1 MSTIHS
7 SSIVDPKAKLGSGVE
22 IGPFCVIGPDVVLDE
37 GCKLHSHIVIEG
49 HTKLGA
55 NCEIFPF
62 ASLGHIPQDM
72 KYKGEKSRL
81 EIGSSNTIRE
91 YVTMNP
97 GTDRGGL
104 VTRVGSHCLFM
115 TQAHVAHDCQIGDH
129 VILANGA
136 QLAGHC
142 VLDDYVIL
150 GGLSAVHQFVR
161 IGEHAFVGGMSAV
174 ENDVIPYGMVVG
186 TRASLKGLNVIGI
199 KRRGF
204 NRTQLKQLREAYDLL
219 FTGEGTLMER
229 TEKAAQIFA
238 DDECV
243 NKIIDFIRADTT
255 RSLSVP
261 KLDSD

>member
-1 MSTIHS
+1 MSNIHS
-7 SSIVDPKAKLGSGVE
+7 SSVVDPNATLGSGVQ
-22 IGPFCVIGPDVVLDE
+22 IGPFCVIGPDVELGDE
-37 GCKLHSHIVIEG
+37 CKLHSHVVIEG

-55 NCEIFPF
+55 NCKIFPF
-62 ASLGHIPQDM
+62 ASLGHIPQDK
-72 KYKGEKSRL
+72 KYKGEKSQL
-81 EIGSSNTIRE
+81 EIGSNNTIRE

-97 GTDRGGL
+97 GTDGGGL
-104 VTRVGSHCLFM
+104 VTRIGSHGLFM
-115 TQAHVAHDCQIGDH
+115 AQAHVAHDCQIGDH

-136 QLAGHC
+136 SLAGHC
-142 VLDDYVIL
+142 VVGDYVIL

-161 IGEHAFVGGMSAV
+161 IGEHAFIGGMSAV
-174 ENDVIPYGMVVG
+174 ENDVIPFGMMVG

-199 KRRGF
+199 KRRGLT
-204 NRTQLKQLREAYDLL
+204 RTQLKQLREAYDML

-229 TEKAAQIFA
+229 TEKAEQIFA

-243 NKIIDFIRADTT
+243 TKILDFIRADTS

>member
-1 MSTIHS
+1 MSNIHS
-7 SSIVDPKAKLGSGVE
+7 SSIVDPNAKLGSRVE
-22 IGPFCVIGPDVVLDE
+22 IGPFCVIGPGVVLGDE
-37 GCKLHSHIVIEG
+37 CKLHSHVVIEG
-49 HTKLGA
+49 HTELGA
-55 NCEIFPF
+55 SCEVFPF

-81 EIGSSNTIRE
+81 LIGSNNIIRE
-91 YVTMNP
+91 YVTMNS
-97 GTDRGGL
+97 GTEGGGL
-104 VTRVGSHCLFM
+104 VTRIGSHGLFM

-129 VILANGA
+129 VIFANGA

-142 VLDDYVIL
+142 VVGDYVIL
-150 GGLSAVHQFVR
+150 GAMAGVHQFVR
-161 IGEHAFVGGMSAV
+161 IGEHAFIGGMSAV

-219 FTGEGTLMER
+219 FTGEGTLTER
-229 TEKAAQIFA
+229 TEKAAQTFA
-238 DDECV
+238 DNECV
-243 NKIIDFIRADTT
+243 NKIIDFIRAETS

-261 KLDSD
+261 KLESD